1 MSAVFRW
8 AVLVG
13 FVAGCGAD
21 DEVAGAPMDAA
32 PASPDTSASAPDA
45 APPRPDASAAACT
58 VLFGVPNARTGLTD
72 TQCGPSCACEGL
84 DFTPPTYD
92 AAFIESLRASTLA
105 TPFEDLPTD
114 PYAAGADGLAPAPP
128 EAVCGVHADASAPGV
143 YRLATYADLPA
154 LTEDGATLTH
164 FGACGVCST
173 LTDLAVYMAYPDLT
187 EPVRACG
194 LLGLNDGDAANY
206 DCLLELGFTPPCAR
220 VWFYNTRH
228 TRQVCLAECL
238 MALNSPYHLPDGTL
252 NPCLVCDE
260 VKSGPV
266 FKAVAGRTRRNS
278 GLPNAMCRPCAEA
291 NPVVHAYPLSESRSP

>member
-1 MSAVFRW
+1 
-8 AVLVG
+8 
-13 FVAGCGAD
+13 
-21 DEVAGAPMDAA
+21 MDAA

-114 PYAAGADGLAPAPP
+114 PYAAGADALAPAAP
-128 EAVCGVHADASAPGV
+128 EAVCGVHADASAPGA

-164 FGACGVCST
+164 FGARST
-173 LTDLAVYMAYPDLT
+173 LAG
-187 EPVRACG
+187 G
-194 LLGLNDGDAANY
+194 LLENNPEQLHRWIHNPESVKPGNKMAKGYIDNNIKL
-206 DCLLELGFTPPCAR
+206 T
-220 VWFYNTRH
+220 
-228 TRQVCLAECL
+228 AE
-238 MALNSPYHLPDGTL
+238 
-252 NPCLVCDE
+252 DE
-260 VKSGPV
+260 V
-266 FKAVAGRTRRNS
+266 ALVAY
-278 GLPNAMCRPCAEA
+278 L
-291 NPVVHAYPLSESRSP
+291 LSLK

>member
-1 MSAVFRW
+1 MG
-8 AVLVG
+8 LVAAAL
-13 FVAGCGAD
+13 VAGCGAD
-21 DEVAGAPMDAA
+21 DEGAGSPQDAA
-32 PASPDTSASAPDA
+32 PTAPDVA
-45 APPRPDASAAACT
+45 RPQPDADPPRPDAAPVACT

-72 TQCGPSCACEGL
+72 AQCAPSCACGGL
-84 DFTPPTYD
+84 DFAPPTYD
-92 AAFIESLRASTLA
+92 AAFVQSLRATTVSP
-105 TPFEDLPTD
+105 PFEDLPTD
-114 PYAAGADGLAPAPP
+114 PYVVGVEALAPAPP
-128 EAVCGVHADASAPGV
+128 EAVCGLRGDVSAPGT
-143 YRLATYADLPA
+143 YTLATYGDLGA
-154 LTEDGATLTH
+154 LTESGATLTH

-194 LLGLNDGDAANY
+194 LLGLSEGDAANY

-238 MALNSPYHLPDGTL
+238 TALDEPYHLPDGRL

-260 VKSGPV
+260 QKSGPV

-291 NPVVHAYPLSESRSP
+291 NPVVHAYPVGLSEPRSP